1 VPPKKK
7 PRTPPPPRRVQAP
20 KARPGGAKPRETMAP
35 SDLGMRQ
42 RAILYGFA
50 GLGVVALIAVIAVF
64 ALGGGS
70 SSGAKSAIDAIRADG
85 CQFTTYP
92 ALART
97 PHYTTLTPKPPP
109 QWNSF
114 PPTSGRHYYQPLIFG
129 QYDQPVVE
137 IQAVHNL
144 EHGAMILQYG
154 NKVPQAQIDAITA
167 WYRKD
172 PNALLVAPLP
182 ALGAKV
188 AMTAW
193 TRWSECTGF
202 NQKAANSFRTAFRYQ
217 APEKFPHSFLNPG
230 Q

>member
-1 VPPKKK
+1 
-7 PRTPPPPRRVQAP
+7 
-20 KARPGGAKPRETMAP
+20 
-35 SDLGMRQ
+35 MRQ
-42 RAILYGFA
+42 RAMLYGFA
-50 GLGVVALIAVIAVF
+50 GLGVVALIAVIAFV
-64 ALGGGS
+64 ALGGS
-70 SSGAKSAIDAIRADG
+70 SSHAKSAIEAIRADG

-97 PHYTTLTPKPPP
+97 PHYTTLTPSPAPK
-109 QWNSF
+109 WNSF
-114 PPTSGRHYYQPLIFG
+114 PPSSGRHYYQPLIFG
-129 QYDQPVVE
+129 QYDAPVVE

-172 PNALLVAPLP
+172 PNGILVAPLP

-202 NQKAANSFRTAFRYQ
+202 NEQAANSFRTAFRYQ

>member
-1 VPPKKK
+1 
-7 PRTPPPPRRVQAP
+7 
-20 KARPGGAKPRETMAP
+20 MAP

-50 GLGVVALIAVIAVF
+50 ALGVVALIAVVAVF

-70 SSGAKSAIDAIRADG
+70 SSGAKSAIVAIRADG
-85 CQFTTYP
+85 CEFKTYP

-97 PHYTTLTPKPPP
+97 PHYTSLHPSPAPT
-109 QWNSF
+109 WNSV

-144 EHGAMILQYG
+144 EHGAMIFQYG
-154 NKVPQAQIDAITA
+154 NKVSKAQVDAITQ
-167 WYRKD
+167 WYRAD
-172 PNALLVAPLP
+172 PNAVLVAPLP

-193 TRWSECTGF
+193 TRWSECSGF
-202 NQKAANSFRTAFRYQ
+202 NEKAASRFRSAFRYQ
-217 APEKFPHSFLNPG
+217 APEKFPRSFLNPG
-230 Q
+230 S